1 MESNS
6 RTIKVLI
13 ADDNETFRTTLE
25 QKMKDTN
32 YFKEIQ
38 KVDNGEDAI
47 DMIATFKPDVLI
59 LDVIMPRLDGIG
71 VLEKI
76 NEMHLAKNPQI
87 IMVSNFHDDKIVEET
102 LRKGAR
108 YYFVKPISI
117 KMLVKRILQLMN
129 FYHEKVDNYL
139 PASMPKAEYIKVKE
153 DDTVYNR
160 EAIVTNFIHET
171 GIPPHLSGYRYLID
185 AILVGMEEDDRIN
198 SITKSIYPNVAKI
211 NRTTPTRVERGIRN
225 AIESCWN
232 RNHTRMVDEIFKNNV
247 ENNKKPTNSE
257 FVAMCADKI
266 RIENNQINWREKAKS

>member
-25 QKMKDTN
+25 QKMKETN
-32 YFKEIQ
+32 YFKEF
-38 KVDNGEDAI
+38 KMVDNGEDAI
-47 DMIATFKPDVLI
+47 NMIATFKPDILI

-87 IMVSNFHDDKIVEET
+87 IMVSNLHDEKIVEET

-108 YYFVKPISI
+108 YYFVKPVSI
-117 KMLVKRILQLMN
+117 KMLVKRILQMMN
-129 FYHEKVDNYL
+129 YYHETGENYATKSL
-139 PASMPKAEYIKVKE
+139 PQSEYIKVQE
-153 DDTVYNR
+153 DDSIYNR

-185 AILVGMEEDDRIN
+185 AILVDMEDEDRVN
-198 SITKSIYPNVAKI
+198 SITKSIYPNVAKM

-247 ENNKKPTNSE
+247 ENDRKPTNSE

-266 RIENNQINWREKAKS
+266 RIENNHINWKEKAKS